1 MESRSL
7 LTTLIIVIIF
17 AQHVLGFFQFGSV
30 GKYQGAANTFD
41 IDDVYSCCISGLLKT
56 LFIRHGE
63 RVKFEQIKFEISPFW
78 LWIQKAKPFENKLNS
93 TVYIGKRSADEL
105 PNDSDGHGN
114 SGELLLCKLTTIS
127 APSSQTGAH

>member
-1 MESRSL
+1 MFYMS
-7 LTTLIIVIIF
+7 I
-17 AQHVLGFFQFGSV
+17 
-30 GKYQGAANTFD
+30 
-41 IDDVYSCCISGLLKT
+41 VYSCCISGLLKT

-93 TVYIGKRSADEL
+93 TVYIGKRSADEQ
-105 PNDSDGHGN
+105 PNGRLKDIDHDSDSDGHGI
-114 SGELLLCKLTTIS
+114 SGEFLLCKMTTIS